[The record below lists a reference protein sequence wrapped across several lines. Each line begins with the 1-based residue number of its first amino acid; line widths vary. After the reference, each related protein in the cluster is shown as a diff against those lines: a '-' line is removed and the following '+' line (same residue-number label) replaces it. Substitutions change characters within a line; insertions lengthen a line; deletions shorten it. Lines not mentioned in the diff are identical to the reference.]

1 MKAKFSTHRKLTL
14 TDEPQEICYVNA
26 LPGAGKTHT
35 FVHHVAVPH
44 VVNGANSV
52 LVYAAPTDRLIDQT
66 EKNLIAVLKERGID
80 ARKRIIRISSR
91 TASAYGS
98 RVAQDF
104 LTALTG
110 SAATDE
116 RAAYPAV
123 PDGSIILCTHECI
136 ARLPRALIMR
146 RALDRVVLVYDEARA
161 CLQDNYSLK
170 LPEALYSHLTETKVH
185 ATKDGKRYRCALIT
199 STAAS
204 AETSRAALGL
214 WQWTHKGVRVPT
226 IEELRELMPNVRHD
240 RVTRAHAFLQNVAD
254 SALDV
259 YVSIKQQKKT
269 NEYIAYNVFSPAN
282 MFEGFN
288 RVLILSAF
296 FESSQMYHFLNES
309 SPTREVTFSLHDV
322 TDEYINADR
331 MRELIRRLHNVYLV
345 PLLADQKRSLSKTT
359 LNESIAVDGKLTADQ
374 LYLLNLKWSKAHGKG
389 VRNYH
394 AAYREWQ
401 GLNEERA
408 ATIHDTAQAE
418 PHKILTKLEKVRPI
432 QGTLIQSL
440 VKRAVQVQRAFF
452 REHGI
457 EPEPLLIGVNANYAN
472 YNQEESKA
480 RKTEPVWER
489 ESLDQFG
496 ERIQQLPI
504 VAHGLNSYI
513 DSHSCAFLASMKYN
527 AQQTELLRAV
537 VGGYDPDRDRTLDY
551 ALQLLWRCNVR
562 HVDGTEPEPVV
573 LMLTDNVIAQQLH
586 DRFNELARTY
596 LGEKCK
602 SVLPIRSAHS
612 LLLKKYK
619 ELTVVQW
626 ASNDKEKI
634 KKKNARQKET
644 SRGKINLSVGAA
656 YRQTEAGRK
665 RKSLSTL
672 ISRHAKT
679 NPARAAE
686 LRAERDKLMTESQ
699 WKKTPEGRAAVEA
712 AVLNLSAAADT
723 QIAKKTKI
731 VNAAIDSTF
740 ERVYAAK

>member
-1 MKAKFSTHRKLTL
+1 MESKFNTHRRLTL

-35 FVHHVAVPH
+35 FVNHVALPH
-44 VVNGANSV
+44 IVNGANSV
-52 LVYAAPTDRLIDQT
+52 LVYAAPTDCLIDQT
-66 EKNLIAVLKERGID
+66 EKNLIEVLKKRGID
-80 ARKRIIRISSR
+80 HRNRIIRISST
-91 TASAYGS
+91 TARANGS

-110 SAATDE
+110 AAATEE

-123 PDGSIILCTHECI
+123 ADGSIILCTHECI
-136 ARLPRALIMR
+136 ARLPRALMMR

-170 LPEALYSHLTETKVH
+170 LPEALYAHLTEPKVH
-185 ATKDGKRYRCALIT
+185 TTKDGKRYRCALIT

-204 AETSRAALGL
+204 SETSRAALGL
-214 WQWTHKGVRVPT
+214 WQWTHKGVAVPT
-226 IEELRELMPNVRHD
+226 VDDLRELMPRVKND
-240 RVTRAHAFLQNVAD
+240 RITRAYAFLQNVAD

-309 SPTREVTFSLHDV
+309 SPTREVTFSMRDV
-322 TDEYINADR
+322 TDEYIDADR

-345 PLLADQKRSLSKTT
+345 PLLDDQKKSLSKTT
-359 LNESIAVDGKLTADQ
+359 LNESIAVAGKLTDDQ
-374 LYLLNLKWSKAHGKG
+374 LSLLNTKWCKVHGKR

-394 AAYREWQ
+394 VAYREWLAL
-401 GLNEERA
+401 GDERA
-408 ATIHDTAQAE
+408 GTVHDAAQEAA
-418 PHKILTKLEKVRPI
+418 HGILRKLDKARPI
-432 QGTLIQSL
+432 QGTLIQSM
-440 VKRAVQVQRAFF
+440 VKRALRVQRAFF

-457 EPEPLLIGVNANYAN
+457 EAEPLLLGVNANYAN
-472 YNQEESKA
+472 YTQSEDA
-480 RKTEPVWER
+480 TRRTEPVWQR

-562 HVDGTEPEPVV
+562 HVDGHEPEPVV

-586 DRFNELARTY
+586 DRFNELARHY
-596 LGEKCK
+596 LGAKCK
-602 SVLPIRSAHS
+602 TVLPIRSAHS
-612 LLLKKYK
+612 FLLKKYG
-619 ELTVVQW
+619 ELMVVQY
-626 ASNDKEKI
+626 ASNDRERV
-634 KKKNARQKET
+634 KKMNSRAKET
-644 SRGKINLSVGAA
+644 NRGKINLAVRSL
-656 YRQTEAGRK
+656 Y
-665 RKSLSTL
+665 RKSAPGARHNSLTAM
-672 ISRHAKT
+672 ISKCQKT
-679 NPARAAE
+679 DPERAEE
-686 LRAERDKLMTESQ
+686 LRAERAKLMTESQ
-699 WKKTPEGRAAVEA
+699 WKKTPEGKAAIEA
-712 AVLNLSAAADT
+712 AVLNLTADADT
-723 QIAKKTKI
+723 KATKETKMI
-731 VNAAIDSTF
+731 DAAIDSTF
-740 ERVYAAK
+740 ERVYAMT